1 MIHALEPLNHQNSD
15 PTSYTPSQN
24 RGLDTPAV
32 ARCEEECDRVYHAQL
47 KKKKSNSEA
56 LDEARW
62 AYREA
67 MPAPVGYSNICNFI
81 ACVVYG
87 MLMGRFTLEEG
98 PKLLYGAQVA
108 LSTIAPQ
115 SKALNRN
122 T

>member
-1 MIHALEPLNHQNSD
+1 MIHALEPLAAQTPD
-15 PTSYTPSQN
+15 PTPYTPPQN
-24 RGLDTPAV
+24 RGQDTPAV
-32 ARCEEECDRVYHAQL
+32 ARCEEEWDRVYHAQL
-47 KKKKSNSEA
+47 KKKKSNDVAIKEA
-56 LDEARW
+56 DW

-67 MPAPVGYSNICNFI
+67 MPAPIGYSNICNFI